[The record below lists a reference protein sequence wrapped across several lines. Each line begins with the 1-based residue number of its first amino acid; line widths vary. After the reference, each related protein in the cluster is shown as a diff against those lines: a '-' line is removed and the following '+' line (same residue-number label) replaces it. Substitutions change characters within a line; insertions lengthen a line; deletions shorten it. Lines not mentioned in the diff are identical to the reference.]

1 MRVSSSDPF
10 SLPSE
15 GRFGRLAYVLVPMI
29 VEPRIRLFP
38 NPDFDEKAKAKWDP
52 KAFYEDH
59 EYRSNP
65 ELVRPLRAGVSCAIC
80 HVAAHPL
87 NPPADPAE
95 PKWQN
100 LSAITLSDL
109 MSRDS
114 CSHRAPSLRTARPAR
129 ASEDI

>member
-1 MRVSSSDPF
+1 
-10 SLPSE
+10 
-15 GRFGRLAYVLVPMI
+15 MI

-87 NPPADPAE
+87 NRPPIRPSPNGKIFRPLLYQISCLAIRAAIEHHLYEQLGLPAP
-95 PKWQN
+95 PKIFEHFTRGE
-100 LSAITLSDL
+100 LEGS
-109 MSRDS
+109 
-114 CSHRAPSLRTARPAR
+114 
-129 ASEDI
+129 